1 MECWFIE
8 SREQN
13 KVWSVQV
20 SFVNFRV
27 SKRIFLP
34 LIYIWNVDL
43 NCLQRNRASGWRP
56 TRNTKYSERFVC
68 GLWNVTIVVVQL
80 SHSTLQSV
88 TCRGVC
94 SDRNSCIRQ
103 SRRSS
108 FDCPLTRHTISL
120 GGQSIKIDMWKPC
133 YKSMTIA
140 SLGFILSYVLYLWIN
155 EISILRLWITRF
167 RCYQLNQSCSIKSRL
182 IPISGNFNHPIQNY
196 DLRY

>member
-1 MECWFIE
+1 MV
-8 SREQN
+8 RP
-13 KVWSVQV
+13 
-20 SFVNFRV
+20 
-27 SKRIFLP
+27 SKFCKFSCQQAAFFFAINLYLKR
-34 LIYIWNVDL
+34 DL

-94 SDRNSCIRQ
+94 SDRNNCIRQ
-103 SRRSS
+103 IRRSS
-108 FDCPLTRHTISL
+108 FDCPHTRHTIAL

-140 SLGFILSYVLYLWIN
+140 SLGFILLYVLYLWIN

-167 RCYQLNQSCSIKSRL
+167 RCYQLNQSRVVSFQSMGILTILSKSM
-182 IPISGNFNHPIQNY
+182 ISGTN
-196 DLRY
+196 

>member
-1 MECWFIE
+1 MVRPSKFCKFSCQQADFFAINLYLKRWFKLSSE
-8 SREQN
+8 KQ
-13 KVWSVQV
+13 
-20 SFVNFRV
+20 
-27 SKRIFLP
+27 SKRMTAHKKYKIQRK
-34 LIYIWNVDL
+34 V
-43 NCLQRNRASGWRP
+43 CLWI
-56 TRNTKYSERFVC
+56 V
-68 GLWNVTIVVVQL
+68 NVTIVVVQL

-88 TCRGVC
+88 TCKGVC
-94 SDRNSCIRQ
+94 SDRNNCIRQ
-103 SRRSS
+103 SRRLS

-120 GGQSIKIDMWKPC
+120 GGQSIKIDLWKPC

-155 EISILRLWITRF
+155 EISILRLWITCF